1 MWKWILGTIVVLA
14 LAVAGGGFWLV
25 KSGSLDSIRQSFDP
39 SSKATYVKLEP
50 VKRGDLVRVVS
61 APGVIEPRQKVD
73 ISAQVSA
80 RIIAMPYREGRR
92 VKQGEVV
99 VRLDADDLKASLE
112 SAKASLL
119 SEEARLA
126 GAEASMQNMT
136 QELGRKRE
144 LWSSKDISKSELD
157 TAEAEYTRA
166 ESLYQ
171 QVVHSIAIAKANI
184 DRATKNLSYTVITAP
199 FDGVVTSAAAQVGE
213 LVVVGTLNNAGSV
226 IMQLADLNSMI
237 VKAKVDE
244 TNIAPVKIGQRAKV
258 YINAFPNRTFGG
270 VVETIQPLRVIDKDG
285 TAYFQAEIKLEVP
298 EDVAVY
304 SGMTANAD
312 IEVEIFSDVIK
323 VPSQSVVE
331 RLVEELPSNVLRDGT
346 LVDRNKKWTR
356 VVYLYENEKAVVQ
369 PVLVGPSDLTDT
381 VILKGLSDGQSVVAG
396 PFKVLVSLKADQKLT
411 DKEDRPAGKPAAAEV
426 RTASAGG
433 DKNAPTDSQV
443 NQTDTKQASAKPEE
457 KPQEK
462 KSEPEKTEKKPAE
475 PSSTSG
481 TPPTSQ
487 ANAPGSGR

>member
-1 MWKWILGTIVVLA
+1 VWKWILGILVVMA
-14 LAVAGGGFWLV
+14 LVVGGAGFWLV
-25 KSGSLDSIRQSFDP
+25 KSGQLDSIRQSFDP
-39 SSKATYVKLEP
+39 SAKATFVKLETA
-50 VKRGDLVRVVS
+50 KRGDLIRVVS

-92 VKQGEVV
+92 VKQGEVI

-112 SAKASLL
+112 SAKASLR

-126 GAEASMQNMT
+126 GAKASMENMT

-166 ESLYQ
+166 ESGYN

-199 FDGVVTSAAAQVGE
+199 FDGVVTSAQAEVGE

-226 IMQLADLNSMI
+226 IMQVADLGSMI

-244 TNIAPVKIGQRAKV
+244 TNIAPVQIGQRAKV

-285 TAYFQAEIKLEVP
+285 TAYFQAEVKLEVP

-312 IEVEIFSDVIK
+312 IEVENFRDVIK
-323 VPSQSVVE
+323 VPSQAVVE
-331 RLVEELPSNVLRDGT
+331 RMVEELPSGALADGT

-356 VVYLYENEKAVVQ
+356 VVYVYENEKSVVQ
-369 PVLVGPSDLTDT
+369 PVIVGPSDLTDT
-381 VILKGLSDGQSVVAG
+381 VILKGLEDGRKVIAG
-396 PFKVLVSLKADQKLT
+396 PFKVLVSLKGDQKLT
-411 DKEDRPAGKPAAAEV
+411 DKEEKPAGTTTPAPEVRTTSATPAKTDSKPAADEKKDEKKEPKPAPSEAASKSDKPGGSQA
-426 RTASAGG
+426 TAPAGG
-433 DKNAPTDSQV
+433 
-443 NQTDTKQASAKPEE
+443 
-457 KPQEK
+457 
-462 KSEPEKTEKKPAE
+462 
-475 PSSTSG
+475 
-481 TPPTSQ
+481 
-487 ANAPGSGR
+487 R

>member
-1 MWKWILGTIVVLA
+1 MWKWILGTLVVIAAIVI
-14 LAVAGGGFWLV
+14 GGAFWLV
-25 KSGSLDSIRQSFDP
+25 KSGKLDAIRQSFDP
-39 SSKATYVKLEP
+39 SSKATYVKLET

-80 RIIAMPYREGRR
+80 RIIAMPYREGKR
-92 VKQGEVV
+92 VKQGDVV

-112 SAKASLL
+112 SATASLL

-126 GAEASMQNMT
+126 GAQASMQNMT

-144 LWSSKDISKSELD
+144 LWASKDISKAELD
-157 TAEAEYTRA
+157 TAEAEYSRA
-166 ESLYQ
+166 ESQYN

-184 DRATKNLSYTVITAP
+184 DRAKKNLSYTVITAP

-270 VVETIQPLRVIDKDG
+270 VVETIQPLRVVDRDG
-285 TAYFQAEIKLEVP
+285 TAYFQTEIKLEVP
-298 EDVAVY
+298 DDVSVY

-312 IEVEIFSDVIK
+312 IEVETFSDVIK
-323 VPSQSVVE
+323 VPSQAVVE
-331 RLVEELPSNVLRDGT
+331 RLVEELPSNALRDGT

-381 VILKGLSDGQSVVAG
+381 VILKGLEDGKKVIAG

-411 DKEDRPAGKPAAAEV
+411 DKEERPAGKAPVGEV
-426 RTASAGG
+426 RTTSANTEKNESAAAS
-433 DKNAPTDSQV
+433 D
-443 NQTDTKQASAKPEE
+443 AK
-457 KPQEK
+457 KDEK
-462 KSEPEKTEKKPAE
+462 KEQKPAEAAGKTEKPA
-475 PSSTSG
+475 S
-481 TPPTSQ
+481 SQ
-487 ANAPGSGR
+487 ANAPAGGR

>member
-1 MWKWILGTIVVLA
+1 MWKWILGTLVVIA
-14 LAVAGGGFWLV
+14 ACVGGAGFWLV
-25 KSGSLDSIRQSFDP
+25 KSGQLDSIRQSFDP
-39 SSKATYVKLEP
+39 SSKATFVRLETA
-50 VKRGDLVRVVS
+50 KRGDLVRVVS

-92 VKQGEVV
+92 VKQGEVI

-112 SAKASLL
+112 SAKASLR

-126 GAEASMQNMT
+126 GAKASMENMT

-144 LWSSKDISKSELD
+144 LWASKDISKAELD
-157 TAEAEYTRA
+157 TAEAEYSRA
-166 ESLYQ
+166 ESAYN

-184 DRATKNLSYTVITAP
+184 DRATKNLSYTVIAAP
-199 FDGVVTSAAAQVGE
+199 FDGVVTSAQAEVGE

-226 IMQLADLNSMI
+226 IMQVADLNSMI

-244 TNIAPVKIGQRAKV
+244 TNIAPVAIGQRAKV

-285 TAYFQAEIKLEVP
+285 TAYFQAEVKLEVP

-312 IEVEIFSDVIK
+312 IEVETFRDVIK
-323 VPSQSVVE
+323 VPSQAVVE
-331 RLVEELPSNVLRDGT
+331 RMVEELPSGALTDST

-356 VVYLYENEKAVVQ
+356 VVYVYENDKSVVQ
-369 PVLVGPSDLTDT
+369 PVIVGPSDLTDT
-381 VILKGLSDGQSVVAG
+381 VILKGLEDGRKVIAG
-396 PFKVLVSLKADQKLT
+396 PFKVLVSLKGDQKLT
-411 DKEDRPAGKPAAAEV
+411 DKEDKPVGTKPASEVRTTSTTPAKTESQSVADQQAGQKKDEKKDEKPAAKPAAPAEAAASKDNKPGGSQA
-426 RTASAGG
+426 ASAPAGG
-433 DKNAPTDSQV
+433 
-443 NQTDTKQASAKPEE
+443 
-457 KPQEK
+457 
-462 KSEPEKTEKKPAE
+462 
-475 PSSTSG
+475 
-481 TPPTSQ
+481 
-487 ANAPGSGR
+487 R